1 MSAELAR
8 PGAMLN
14 QAIGAVGRPIHG
26 PTPPG
31 GAVPCARTSPL
42 SEAELREVVDL
53 IADGRI
59 GRHAVELPAH
69 LQTRDW
75 SSVIAVMLG
84 LDARLG
90 WPTAGWKIGAASEEI
105 RAIEG
110 MPTPSPGRLYK
121 SRVFTS
127 PATLAANLFINYREV
142 ECEFAFKLA
151 EDLPER
157 VHPYCEAEVARAVES
172 AFPVLEIGDMVFLDW
187 YGASGYFGPSLDN
200 GGGGVLVCGSPIDDW
215 QAKGLDTAF
224 IELSLNGQ
232 IVKTGVGSAA
242 MGNPLTSLTWMAN
255 WASDHRIP
263 LKAGEVVSTG
273 TCTGHCFV
281 ASGDLVTADFGVFGT
296 VTATME
302 SANDPNPEGA
312 AHG

>member
-1 MSAELAR
+1 MSAETWREAQT
-8 PGAMLN
+8 PN
-14 QAIGAVGRPIHG
+14 QAVGAVGRPIHG
-26 PTPPG
+26 PTPPA
-31 GAVPCARTSPL
+31 GAFPCARTSPL
-42 SEAELREVVDL
+42 SETERGDVINL

-59 GRHAVELPAH
+59 RRHAVELPPR

-90 WPTAGWKIGAASEEI
+90 WPVAGWKIGAASEEI

-110 MPTPSPGRLYK
+110 MPTPSPGRLYQ
-121 SRVFTS
+121 SRIFDS
-127 PATLAANLFINYREV
+127 PAALAVDLFINYREV
-142 ECEFAFKLA
+142 ECEFAFRLA
-151 EDLPER
+151 NDLPEQT
-157 VHPYCEAEVARAVES
+157 HPYSEDEVALAVD
-172 AFPVLEIGDMVFLDW
+172 AALPVLEIGDMVFRDW

-200 GGGGVLVCGSPIDDW
+200 GGGGVLVCGRAIDDW
-215 QAKGLDTAF
+215 QTRGLETAP

-255 WASDHRIP
+255 WASEHKLP
-263 LKAGEVVSTG
+263 LRSGELVSTG

-281 ASGDLVTADFGVFGT
+281 APGDFVSADFKAFGL
-296 VTATME
+296 VSAKME
-302 SANDPNPEGA
+302 SSNQMSLEAGI
-312 AHG
+312 HG